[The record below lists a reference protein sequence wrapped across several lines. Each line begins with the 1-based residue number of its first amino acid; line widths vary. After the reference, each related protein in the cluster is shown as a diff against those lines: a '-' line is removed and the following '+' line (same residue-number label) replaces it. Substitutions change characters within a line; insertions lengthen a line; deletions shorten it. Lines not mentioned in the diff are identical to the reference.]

1 MSVNIHGSLLSDD
14 TVQAEASSSCV
25 FPALGEQ
32 AAPSNCGPKQALLP
46 KLLSSHQGKH
56 YPNYFS
62 SEAYL
67 MAGASSMVHSGCL
80 CMTESWE
87 SLLILLNGYQDAK
100 PRIRG
105 STEVRYQCWV
115 SRGMPASVGWIFHG
129 GNTVLVVWDCR
140 SLKNA

>member
-1 MSVNIHGSLLSDD
+1 MEKWAVLSHELGSWAECEGKHRLSVNIHGSRLSDD

-32 AAPSNCGPKQALLP
+32 VVPSNYGPKQALLP

-67 MAGASSMVHSGCL
+67 IAGASSMVHSGCL
-80 CMTESWE
+80 GMTESRE
-87 SLLILLNGYQDAK
+87 SLMILLNGYQEDK
-100 PRIRG
+100 DQGVQG
-105 STEVRYQCWV
+105 SQIPTL
-115 SRGMPASVGWIFHG
+115 G
-129 GNTVLVVWDCR
+129 L
-140 SLKNA
+140 